1 MWIRSQDKI
10 RLVNVKGCYIYNT
23 SSFKD
28 DTQEYRVAGLIS
40 EPSVEGTHWILGVYK
55 TKEKA
60 MKVLDEIENRI
71 ISSESGVFQM
81 PEDE

>member
-10 RLVNVKGCYIYNT
+10 RLVDVKGCYIYNT
-23 SSFKD
+23 SSFKY
-28 DTQEYRVAGLIS
+28 DTEEYRIAGLIS

-60 MKVLDEIENRI
+60 IKVLDELENRI
-71 ISSESGVFQM
+71 IRSENGIFQM

>member
-10 RLVNVKGCYIYNT
+10 RLVDIKGCYIYNT
-23 SSFKD
+23 LSFKD
-28 DTQEYRVAGLIS
+28 DTEEYRIAGLIS

-60 MKVLDEIENRI
+60 MSILDELENRI
-71 ISSESGVFQM
+71 IRSENSVFQM
-81 PEDE
+81 PEDK

>member
-10 RLVNVKGCYIYNT
+10 RLVDIKWCYIYNT
-23 SSFKD
+23 LSFKD
-28 DTQEYRVAGLIS
+28 DSEEYRIAGLIN

-60 MKVLDEIENRI
+60 MKVLDELENMI
-71 ISSESGVFQM
+71 IRSENGIFQM